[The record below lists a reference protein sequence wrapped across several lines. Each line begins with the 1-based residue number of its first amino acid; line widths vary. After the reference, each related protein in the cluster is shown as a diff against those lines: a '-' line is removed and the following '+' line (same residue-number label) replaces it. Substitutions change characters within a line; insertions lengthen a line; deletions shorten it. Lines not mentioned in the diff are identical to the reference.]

1 MNKVPQFVAISEMKV
16 NQPKVL
22 ARLTNG
28 PVILAN
34 RSKPAAVLLSVE
46 QWDSLVGQIEDFQ
59 ARRRDEAVAGRTLTD
74 REWEVLQMGR
84 AAALRG
90 GPTISHEE
98 LKAKMEELYG
108 PIANPV

>member
-22 ARLTNG
+22 ARLNNG

-34 RSKPAAVLLSVE
+34 RSKPAAVLISVA
-46 QWDSLVGQIEDFQ
+46 QWDSIVGQIEDLQ
-59 ARRRDEAVAGRTLTD
+59 ARRRDEAAVGRTLTD
-74 REWEVLQMGR
+74 REWEVIQMGR
-84 AAALRG
+84 AAAMRG

-98 LKAKMEELYG
+98 LNAKLKERY
-108 PIANPV
+108 PHAADKI